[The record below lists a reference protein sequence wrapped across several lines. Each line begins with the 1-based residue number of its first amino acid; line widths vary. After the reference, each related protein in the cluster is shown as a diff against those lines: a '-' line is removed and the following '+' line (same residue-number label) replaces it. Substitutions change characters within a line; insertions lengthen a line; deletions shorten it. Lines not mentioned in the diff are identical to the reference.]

1 MGTKKDNK
9 NNETFHLQTGIGPMT
24 DKFLNSILEKINSDA
39 FRKRV
44 GDAIIGPFSD
54 TIDKKV
60 KPYICTM
67 FSIYG
72 VVILLLLIIIY
83 LLMIRRK
90 C

>member
-9 NNETFHLQTGIGPMT
+9 KNESFYFQTGIGPIT
-24 DKFLNSILEKINSDA
+24 DKFLNSILEKINSDT
-39 FRKRV
+39 FRKKV

-54 TIDKKV
+54 TINKKV

-67 FSIYG
+67 ISIYG

-83 LLMIRRK
+83 LLMVRRK